1 MEKMNINPLSFGQN
15 HIKSAYIKNN
25 QTGKKEKVNFVQYEY
40 GFYDMVRIHNT
51 IQNWREDPKNRYGER
66 IYKDYMQGYMKG
78 DYNKS
83 FYGLEDENENI
94 LGLIETNSEME
105 NINLEDEM
113 PQSYKPFEL
122 TYFCTNPDTVYGAD
136 KRKYSKVGTVMLSE
150 TIKEAKRQNADYIAL
165 FNADRKFWD
174 TIPCFRSYMSD
185 CVKILEADKFDTCTR
200 ELDKRV

>member
-1 MEKMNINPLSFGQN
+1 MNINPLSFGQN

-122 TYFCTNPDTVYGAD
+122 TYF
-136 KRKYSKVGTVMLSE
+136 
-150 TIKEAKRQNADYIAL
+150 
-165 FNADRKFWD
+165 
-174 TIPCFRSYMSD
+174 
-185 CVKILEADKFDTCTR
+185 
-200 ELDKRV
+200 